1 MTPEQRNRMMEIQD
15 FLKANPNKK
24 YSSAVLGEM
33 MGVPASTLRREINV
47 FMEYDKDC
55 KIKSSMRAGYY
66 YPDGDQ
72 TPISER
78 IVEFLKKQNDR
89 LTGPEICEAM
99 GITSGEFYYTVRAL
113 KEQYPGAILSGHGG
127 YKWIGE
133 KEETAEEEPEELER
147 YPDTKNDEG
156 YADPTAYAAMK
167 AAESKQTDRSGEIW
181 DTSSGLCYILGEKGK
196 AVLGLRLIENFA
208 GTPVCALNFVIEGKS
223 YTADGARVT
232 SFSSNKLENRITTCK
247 TEQEKRRLD
256 GIRRY
261 ICASIFG
268 LDMKPK
274 VVEKIVEKRVEV
286 PVEKIVEK
294 KVEVPVEK
302 IVEKKVEVPV
312 KQDDTA
318 LMREM
323 EVMRVQLDIYKD
335 MVDRLL
341 PKKSQ

>member
-1 MTPEQRNRMMEIQD
+1 MTLEQRSRMMEIQD

-24 YSSAVLGEM
+24 YSSIALGDM
-33 MGVPASTLRREINV
+33 LGVPASTLRREIGT

-55 KIKSSMRAGYY
+55 KIKSAMRAGYY

-72 TPISER
+72 TPLSER

-99 GITSGEFYYTVRAL
+99 GITSGEFYYAVRAL
-113 KEQYPGAILSGHGG
+113 KEQYPGCILSGKGG

-133 KEETAEEEPEELER
+133 KEEETKEPETIER

-156 YADPTAYAAMK
+156 YSDPTAYAAMK
-167 AAESKQTDRSGEIW
+167 AAENKPTDHSGEIW
-181 DTSSGLCYILGEKGK
+181 YTGGGLCYILGEKGR
-196 AVLGLRLIENFA
+196 AVLGLRLLENFA

-232 SFSSNKLENRITTCK
+232 SFSSSKLENRITTCE
-247 TEQEKRRLD
+247 TEQDRRRLD

-261 ICASIFG
+261 ICTMIFG
-268 LDMKPK
+268 FDMKPK
-274 VVEKIVEKRVEV
+274 VVEKVVEKRVEV

-294 KVEVPVEK
+294 KVEVP
-302 IVEKKVEVPV
+302 I
-312 KQDDTA
+312 KQDDTT
-318 LMREM
+318 LLHEM

-335 MVDRLL
+335 LIDRLL
-341 PKKSQ
+341 PKTQ